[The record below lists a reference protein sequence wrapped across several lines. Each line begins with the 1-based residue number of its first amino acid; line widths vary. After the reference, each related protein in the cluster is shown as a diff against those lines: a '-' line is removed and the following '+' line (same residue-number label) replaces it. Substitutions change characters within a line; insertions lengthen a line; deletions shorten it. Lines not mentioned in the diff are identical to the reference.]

1 MLSHGNVHLW
11 EGKNPHGGDRRW
23 VTKDVYLSHNK
34 RTTLALHLASSCP
47 IRMTYLEKPPPPYIQ
62 LSYKNIYGRPSDD
75 AATWNY
81 MGFVKKLWTWV
92 YKVNIVVPDTSC

>member
-1 MLSHGNVHLW
+1 MLSHGNVHLQ

-47 IRMTYLEKPPPPYIQ
+47 IRMTYLEKPPPPTY
-62 LSYKNIYGRPSDD
+62 
-75 AATWNY
+75 NY
-81 MGFVKKLWTWV
+81 HTKTFMADLQMMQPHGTIWDL
-92 YKVNIVVPDTSC
+92 